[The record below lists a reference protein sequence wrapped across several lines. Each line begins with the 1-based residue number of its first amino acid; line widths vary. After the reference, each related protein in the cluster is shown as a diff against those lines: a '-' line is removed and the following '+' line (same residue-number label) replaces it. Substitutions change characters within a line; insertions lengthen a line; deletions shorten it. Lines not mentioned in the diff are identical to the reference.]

1 MKSFGVAS
9 KNNKISEIGIT
20 NTKIQ
25 YLNFR
30 FTIVSFIFFLYDMKL
45 NIINKHIIAIAS
57 L

>member
-9 KNNKISEIGIT
+9 KNNKISEIGMT

-25 YLNFR
+25 YLNLR

-45 NIINKHIIAIAS
+45 NIINKNIE
-57 L
+57 

>member
-9 KNNKISEIGIT
+9 KNNKINEIGIT

-25 YLNFR
+25 YLNLR